1 MKQLEASNTL
11 KIKNCSESKTKLR
24 VTDEMIKLRKL
35 RPEISQKKQTEE
47 MTLTTKSEMK
57 HFFLKFLLFINKM
70 ILFLFFFGITGTGAR
85 VRKTKLKVIDE
96 MIKLRKQRPKIIIKN
111 QIEKMSVAMKFYIF
125 FPFLLFL

>member
-57 HFFLKFLLFINKM
+57 HLFIY
-70 ILFLFFFGITGTGAR
+70 L
-85 VRKTKLKVIDE
+85 
-96 MIKLRKQRPKIIIKN
+96 
-111 QIEKMSVAMKFYIF
+111 
-125 FPFLLFL
+125 

>member
-1 MKQLEASNTL
+1 MVTIVKEYFKVKQLEASNTL

-57 HFFLKFLLFINKM
+57 HLFIY
-70 ILFLFFFGITGTGAR
+70 L
-85 VRKTKLKVIDE
+85 
-96 MIKLRKQRPKIIIKN
+96 
-111 QIEKMSVAMKFYIF
+111 
-125 FPFLLFL
+125 